1 VANQFNKAVF
11 IDKDGT
17 LIRDV
22 PYNVDPQKI
31 VLEDGAVEALAS
43 LYQHDYMII
52 IVSNQSG
59 IARGYFS
66 PEQFEASKQ
75 ALLLLLAEQGIYIDD
90 FYYCPHH
97 PEGNIEEYSVEC
109 LCRKPKPG
117 MLLQAI
123 DEHNIDVARSWMIG
137 DILNDVEAGH
147 KAGCRSILIDNGNE
161 TEWILNDTRTPDY
174 TAKNLV
180 DAARYILETAAQIKR
195 SDEKTM
201 VRL

>member
-1 VANQFNKAVF
+1 MANQFNKAVF

-66 PEQFEASKQ
+66 PEQFEASKK

-109 LCRKPKPG
+109 LCRKPRPG

>member
-1 VANQFNKAVF
+1 VSNRFNKAVF

-22 PYNVDPQKI
+22 PYNVDPAKI
-31 VLEDGAVEALAS
+31 VLEEGAIEALAL

-66 PEQFEASKQ
+66 SEDFELAKQ
-75 ALLLLLAEQGIYIDD
+75 ALLQMLSEQGIYIDD

-97 PEGNIEEYSVEC
+97 PEGNIREYSIEC
-109 LCRKPKPG
+109 SCRKPQAG
-117 MLLQAI
+117 MLLQAA
-123 DEHNIDVARSWMIG
+123 DKHNIDMSRSWMIG

-147 KAGCRSILIDNGNE
+147 LGGCRSILIDNGNE
-161 TEWILNDTRTPDY
+161 TEWILNETRTPDY
-174 TAKNLV
+174 KARNLF
-180 DAARYILETAAQIKR
+180 DAARHILDASAQLKR
-195 SDEKTM
+195 SDEKKM